1 MKKTANA
8 RIAELE
14 EQVTRLTLLV
24 EGRANAAAP
33 APVSVVTANGHT
45 PVSKKSRRDLLKL
58 AGAAAAGAAGVVAL
72 KTLPASAATGG
83 PVLLGNT
90 NNANLATTITET
102 AASVPNP
109 VFQVYSSNAVQVMHV
124 AALAGGFALTVNANG
139 GALGIETDARGGG
152 LGLVA
157 SSDSGTAIRANSAT
171 GVVYE
176 ALGSGRI
183 MQAVSPLTP
192 SGGGVPTYAPA
203 GPEQVRDANGMMWI
217 SGPGTYT
224 NKWAP
229 VQPGGIDTAIFTA
242 VTNNQYHLTA
252 SDGATWVEI
261 DPALTLTISPTFAA
275 RALLFANIDL
285 WTANPGYNQ
294 DIGIFV
300 QVNAGTD
307 TLLAWKES
315 GGFAG
320 AFSPNAA
327 FVHAVYGDF
336 FVGTTYTIRLKWKTN
351 KDARPTGATIYAAA
365 GNGPAPNYS
374 PTRQSCQL
382 IAI

>member
-1 MKKTANA
+1 MKKTASE

-14 EQVTRLTLLV
+14 EQVSRLTRLV
-24 EGRANAAAP
+24 EGRAGAAAL
-33 APVSVVTANGHT
+33 APVSVVKATDEA
-45 PVSKKSRRDLLKL
+45 PVTRRSRRDLLKL
-58 AGAAAAGAAGVVAL
+58 AGAAAVGAAGAAAL
-72 KTLPASAATGG
+72 KTVPASAATGG

-90 NNANLATTITET
+90 NNANQATTITET
-102 AASVPNP
+102 GGSAPNP

-124 AALAGGFALTVNANG
+124 AALSGGFGLTVNANG
-139 GALGIETDARGGG
+139 GGIGISSDATGGG
-152 LGLVA
+152 LGIGA
-157 SSDSGTAIRANSAT
+157 SSDTGTAIRVNSAS
-171 GVVYE
+171 GIAYE

-183 MQAVSPLTP
+183 MQSTNPQTP
-192 SGGGVPTYAPA
+192 VGGGMPSYAPA
-203 GPEQVRDANGMMWI
+203 GWETVRDANGVMWFN
-217 SGPGTYT
+217 GPGAYAHR
-224 NKWAP
+224 WAP
-229 VQPGGIDTAIFTA
+229 VQPGGIDNAIFTA
-242 VTNNQYHLTA
+242 VTNNQYHLTG
-252 SDGATWVEI
+252 SDGVTWTEI
-261 DPALTLTISPTFAA
+261 DPALTLTINPTFAA

-320 AFSPNAA
+320 TFSPNAA

-336 FVGTTYTIRLKWKTN
+336 FVGTSYTIRLKWKTN
-351 KDARPTGATIYAAA
+351 KDARPNNTIYAAA
-365 GNGPAPNYS
+365 GSGPAPNYS
-374 PTRQSCQL
+374 PTRLSCQL